1 MRSKSPQ
8 RIFKW
13 LAIASLASCMSHAAM
28 AAGPEIV
35 AGPSA
40 DPECYAPWAEET
52 KFFQW
57 PAKEGPY
64 RIALANGFIANTWR
78 IQMIQTAKAYAEQPE
93 VAAMLEEF
101 KVVSTGEDVAA
112 QIAAVN
118 NFIDSGYDAI
128 IVNAQNP
135 AAFTPVIK
143 RANEAGI
150 VLVAFDNILDTE
162 EAINVNVDQ
171 KGLGV
176 LWANWLI
183 DHLPEGGK
191 ILEVRGVEGTSV
203 DRDRHEGI
211 HETFD
216 ASGKAWEVVEVLGKW
231 DDPTAQKATADAI
244 AVHNEFDGITAQGG
258 DTGVVQAMIDAGH
271 PFVPFGGETENGFR
285 KFCAEHADEGLQCS
299 SAGTGPAQVAVA
311 IKVALAALQGEV
323 VPQSIKL
330 PLAIVEHP
338 DFVDGENFY
347 SDQSDNFFVGNAF
360 PTCGINFTAQEI
372 MGQTEANQ

>member
-1 MRSKSPQ
+1 MKCTSYLRLCAGAAVAAV
-8 RIFKW
+8 
-13 LAIASLASCMSHAAM
+13 LAFNAPAR

-35 AGPSA
+35 AGPAA
-40 DPECYAPWAEET
+40 DATCYVPWAADT
-52 KFFQW
+52 KFFKY
-57 PAKEGPY
+57 PAKPGPY

-78 IQMIQTAKAYAEQPE
+78 IQMIKTAKAYSAQPD
-93 VAAMLEEF
+93 VAAKLKEF

-112 QIAAVN
+112 QIAAIN

-135 AAFTPVIK
+135 KAFGPVIK
-143 RANEAGI
+143 RAKAAGVI
-150 VLVAFDNILDTE
+150 LVAFDNILDTE
-162 EAINVNVDQ
+162 DAINVDVDQ

-183 DHLPEGGK
+183 KHIPNGGK
-191 ILEVRGVEGTSV
+191 ILEVRGVAGTSV
-203 DRDRHEGI
+203 DTDRHNGI
-211 HETFD
+211 HETLD
-216 ASGKAWEVVEVLGKW
+216 ASGKKWDVVEVVGKW

-244 AVHNEFDGITAQGG
+244 AVQKHFDGFTAQGG

-285 KFCAEHADEGLQCS
+285 KFCGKYSGQGLVCS

-311 IKVALAALQGEV
+311 MKTAIDALQGKV
-323 VPQSIKL
+323 VPQSVKL
-330 PLAIVEHP
+330 PLAIVEDP
-338 DFVDGENFY
+338 DFKDGVNYY
-347 SDQSDNFFVGNAF
+347 SSQSDNFFVGNAF

-372 MGQTEANQ
+372 MGQSQANQ